1 MLLLPRPDQPGGK
14 NREYEQ
20 NNVEATNHE
29 SGLFETTFGIDGEI
43 ETYTSEKP
51 VSKNLIAMINVPVT
65 FVNSPISKLGDGNI

>member
-43 ETYTSEKP
+43 ETYTS
-51 VSKNLIAMINVPVT
+51 
-65 FVNSPISKLGDGNI
+65 D